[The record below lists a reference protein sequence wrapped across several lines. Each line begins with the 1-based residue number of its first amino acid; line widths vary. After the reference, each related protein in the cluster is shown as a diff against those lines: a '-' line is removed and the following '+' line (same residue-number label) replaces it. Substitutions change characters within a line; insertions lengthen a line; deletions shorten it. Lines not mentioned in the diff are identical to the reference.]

1 MALERLA
8 AFVSLLELEE
18 FAAFELLIASFVG
31 VELLWLVLDVLSSC
45 TSPFVEPVV
54 VAPGETL
61 PVLGTHGAAAV
72 TPLRAAALS
81 AGKLPDATAATRLPV
96 VVVSAPTPEAPLVAF
111 RPLKRWSGLVDVLFG
126 VVVAATPAVVPASVG
141 VPVAV
146 VGAVVVGVVVV
157 TPVVAAA
164 PDGPYVVL
172 PLAPAVADDVLGL
185 TCIGGQG
192 LPVERCPALPPVS
205 VCCALAPTATAVL
218 NSMAIPAMRHRT
230 MRSVRSAALVICAS

>member
-8 AFVSLLELEE
+8 AFVSLVELEE
-18 FAAFELLIASFVG
+18 FAAFELLIATFVG

-111 RPLKRWSGLVDVLFG
+111 RPLKRW
-126 VVVAATPAVVPASVG
+126 
-141 VPVAV
+141 
-146 VGAVVVGVVVV
+146 
-157 TPVVAAA
+157 
-164 PDGPYVVL
+164 
-172 PLAPAVADDVLGL
+172 
-185 TCIGGQG
+185 
-192 LPVERCPALPPVS
+192 
-205 VCCALAPTATAVL
+205 
-218 NSMAIPAMRHRT
+218 
-230 MRSVRSAALVICAS
+230 